1 MAGKRAFRA
10 GIGVAA
16 FALLSGCMEG
26 AQLPGFLTGPEP
38 TATTAPRG
46 EPRVVE
52 RDVEAP
58 EVFDLT
64 AEGLWD
70 GRPSLGGVWV
80 AHAAVTD
87 PERVVIRNTETGQ
100 TVNGALFRRERA
112 NPGPPI
118 QVSAEAAA
126 ALGLLAGQPAE
137 LQVVALRRVEV
148 TIEPDPVEAPAGA
161 AAPGPDDIRP
171 RAKPGAAAAPAAPAT
186 EPAGAAITSEPL
198 DPLAAATEAVEK
210 AEAAQAGGLERPWLQ
225 VGMYSTEAN
234 AQVAAERLTA
244 VETPAT
250 VAGGTYKDAPI
261 WRVLIGPAEDRA
273 AMRALIEKAEA
284 LGYTDAYPVVR

>member
-1 MAGKRAFRA
+1 MVVMALVMLGS
-10 GIGVAA
+10 VAA
-16 FALLSGCMEG
+16 AE
-26 AQLPGFLTGPEP
+26 
-38 TATTAPRG
+38 TAPVPDG
-46 EPRVVE
+46 ERQAPSRTGVHVV
-52 RDVEAP
+52 
-58 EVFDLT
+58 
-64 AEGLWD
+64 
-70 GRPSLGGVWV
+70 
-80 AHAAVTD
+80 
-87 PERVVIRNTETGQ
+87 
-100 TVNGALFRRERA
+100 
-112 NPGPPI
+112 
-118 QVSAEAAA
+118 
-126 ALGLLAGQPAE
+126 
-137 LQVVALRRVEV
+137 
-148 TIEPDPVEAPAGA
+148 
-161 AAPGPDDIRP
+161 
-171 RAKPGAAAAPAAPAT
+171 T